1 MKFSAFIPI
10 KLSSERVPN
19 KNFTL
24 INNKPLFFYILKTLK
39 SVKSISQIVIDADD
53 QAVVDEIKKYFDN
66 LDIFIRNPKL
76 LSPVESV
83 NNIINSNLENFKN
96 ETVIQTHVT
105 NPLLHHET
113 LTNALNEYAD
123 NKKAIF
129 SVNALQSRFYNSK
142 LEAINHNP
150 DELIPTQ
157 DLDIIYEENSN
168 FYIFS
173 KDQFIKNNNKRLSSE
188 STPFVTSTYEA
199 IDIDNQEDLEIVKK
213 IINYK

>member
-24 INNKPLFFYILKTLK
+24 INNKPLFFYILETLR
-39 SVKSISQIVIDADD
+39 SVESISQIVIDADN
-53 QAVVDEIKKYFDN
+53 QAVVDEIKQYFDN

-105 NPLLHHET
+105 NPLLHPNT
-113 LTNALNEYAD
+113 LKNALNEYAT

-173 KDQFIKNNNKRLSSE
+173 KDQFIENNNKRLSSE
-188 STPFVTSTYEA
+188 STPFVTSTYES

-213 IINYK
+213 IMNYK

>member
-10 KLSSERVPN
+10 KLKSERVPN

-24 INNKPLFFYILKTLK
+24 IDNKPLFFYILETLR
-39 SVKSISQIVIDADD
+39 SVESISQIVIDADD

-76 LSPVESV
+76 TSPVESV

-96 ETVIQTHVT
+96 EAIIQTHVT
-105 NPLLHHET
+105 NPLLHHKT
-113 LTNALNEYAD
+113 LEIALNEYAE
-123 NKKAIF
+123 NNKAIF
-129 SVNALQSRFYNSK
+129 SVNAFQSRFYNSK

-157 DLDIIYEENSN
+157 DLDIIYE
-168 FYIFS
+168 
-173 KDQFIKNNNKRLSSE
+173 KD
-188 STPFVTSTYEA
+188 
-199 IDIDNQEDLEIVKK
+199 
-213 IINYK
+213 